1 MPEDNWSIRVMR
13 TSCLCRSSLCR
24 YPGGGA
30 LDVKGQQTLK
40 IVGFNHSKPPCF
52 GICFFHSPENP
63 DSFVKSARILS
74 FKIR

>member
-1 MPEDNWSIRVMR
+1 MMPEENWSILVMR

-40 IVGFNHSKPPCF
+40 IVGFKSFKATMFWHL
-52 GICFFHSPENP
+52 FFSFPRKYP
-63 DSFVKSARILS
+63 DSFVKSARIL
-74 FKIR
+74 